1 MEKFCAVVVVLF
13 CRCVIPVLIQS
24 ANELPFGLRSLKGIG
39 DILNSEAVA
48 GSLAEHC
55 ASNKRWRP
63 AKSDIDALFLE
74 NMTQLLNQRLH
85 LKAQREQTQRKK
97 LEQWI
102 LKEQMERYVAR
113 EMEKI
118 AAEDE
123 QRRLERCCE
132 QQLTAQRRELNA
144 TQLTQVPN

>member
-1 MEKFCAVVVVLF
+1 M
-13 CRCVIPVLIQS
+13 QS

-39 DILNSEAVA
+39 DILNSEAVS

-55 ASNKRWRP
+55 ASNKSWTP

-97 LEQWI
+97 LKQWI

-113 EMEKI
+113 DTEKI

-123 QRRLERCCE
+123 RRRLERCCE
-132 QQLTAQRRELNA
+132 QQLTAQRQQLGA
-144 TQLTQVPN
+144 TQFTQVPN